1 MISVEV
7 PTFENEDDL
16 LFFPVRHG
24 SPASA
29 RMVRAL
35 AQSLKPAAILVE
47 GPVDY
52 NPQIAELFLEHEL
65 PIAIYTYV
73 RFSDDSRRSA
83 FYPLAEHCPE
93 WQALIAARALNAHVE
108 FIDLAWERM
117 AEITQE
123 EHRYSDRHFLQNPY
137 PAALAKR
144 LHVQGFDE
152 VWDVLF
158 ELDPT
163 LTPETYLKRC
173 HHFCYHLRLFGGP
186 ETEENRLR
194 EEFMVSRIREVR
206 SQIQGPILVVTGG
219 FHSSGLFARWMGKTL
234 EPFELDRVPIF
245 NPDADL
251 EPNPAAEPEPAAE
264 PASPKDL
271 ELAQSREV
279 IETGITLTP
288 FTYQRLDMLS
298 GYASGVQGPAFYEYV
313 WQRRNQN
320 LPLDG
325 QELLTMIA
333 KRLRDKGQII
343 STADL
348 IAVETIARGLAA
360 LHGRN
365 EIWRFDILDAL
376 SSALVKEVDDG
387 VFLHPIIAE
396 ARAVFCGT
404 RRGIVS
410 PLASLPA
417 IVQSVMRELARFD
430 LTPTEDLHT
439 ITLDLENPEELEK
452 SRVLHRCRCL
462 NLGGINFVDGTDFLA
477 REDLTTLW
485 ERWQIQWSP
494 EFEASLIEN
503 AIFGSDLVEASRAK
517 LAEEAR
523 KDPAPRASTASV
535 WVLESVLMGLEDAAE
550 DLLITL
556 QTIIQTESD
565 IFDLAKALGH
575 IGFLCRHNELLKSSR
590 FALQPLL
597 RSTYLRALWLLESLG
612 TIKDRDAELIETF
625 RITFD
630 TFRTWYHSDH
640 DDQAH
645 LIDVFRRIHEDVT
658 QTPLARGL
666 ATGGLLTEGFVD
678 VEVVLGILEGFA
690 NLSDIGDF
698 LVGLFTLAREAAQR
712 DPRLMQLID
721 RLITDAIEE
730 DFLEML
736 PSLRL
741 AFTFFTPLEKH
752 RIVDLLFG
760 EQKIAQ
766 PASTAE
772 HAQGAALNQKLLQIL
787 TTFGIRHPALQQAS
801 TTAQDSTRT
810 SGETTG
816 SGTEKDDPTRHERWR
831 LVLGEGVDSTLPN
844 LNTAAAQRDRLLDFL
859 YGREYGPSRNVRSRS
874 RSAGLGQST
883 LDVPEWINGVHE
895 LFPKR
900 TIERL
905 EKDALDRYKIEE
917 IATRPEILARAQ
929 PSITLLKAVMRTKHL
944 MNQEVLQLARRI
956 VQKIVEELLEKLAR
970 DIQSPFVGALNRRR
984 RSMLKIAKNFD
995 AVETIRRNLKNYNPD
1010 LQKLVVTRPYF
1021 YSRVRRHVDRWRI
1034 IIVVDQSGSM
1044 VDSVIHAAVTA
1055 SIFHRLNRVQTHLI
1069 AFDTNII
1076 DLTENV
1082 EDPVETLLKV
1092 QLGGGTDIA
1101 NALTYA
1107 QSKVE
1112 TPHKTIIVLI
1122 TDFFEGG
1129 PVSHLLGVTKA
1140 LTESGVHLLGLAA
1153 LDSESNSSYDRDTAS
1168 QMVKLGAHVGAMTP
1182 GELAQWIAEKIR

>member
-1 MISVEV
+1 MKSVEV

-24 SPASA
+24 SPAAA

-35 AQSLKPAAILVE
+35 ALHVKPAAILVE

-52 NPQIAELFLEHEL
+52 NPQIDELFLEHEL

-73 RFSDDSRRSA
+73 RFSDDTRRSA

-93 WQALIAARALNAHVE
+93 WQALIAGRELGARVE
-108 FIDLAWERM
+108 FIDLSWERM
-117 AEITQE
+117 AGITQE

-158 ELDPT
+158 ELDAN

-173 HHFCYHLRLFGGP
+173 HHFCYHLRLCGGP

-194 EEFMVSRIREVR
+194 EEFMVTRIRAIREQV
-206 SQIQGPILVVTGG
+206 QGPILIVTGG
-219 FHSSGLFARWMGKTL
+219 FHSSGLWARWTGQTI
-234 EPFELDRVPIF
+234 EPFPLERVSIF
-245 NPDADL
+245 NPDFD
-251 EPNPAAEPEPAAE
+251 PESDSCDSDD
-264 PASPKDL
+264 SPSDAL
-271 ELAQSREV
+271 TPEV
-279 IETGITLTP
+279 TETGITLTP
-288 FTYQRLDMLS
+288 FTYPRMDMFS

-325 QELLTMIA
+325 RELLQKIA
-333 KRLRDKGQII
+333 QGLREKGQII

-348 IAVETIARGLAA
+348 ISVETIARGLAQ
-360 LHGRN
+360 LHGRD

-376 SSALVKEVDDG
+376 SSALVKEVDDS
-387 VFLHPIIAE
+387 VYLHPVVAE
-396 ARAVFCGT
+396 ARRTFCGT
-404 RRGIVS
+404 RRGVVS

-417 IVQSVMRELARFD
+417 IVHSVTRDLARLG
-430 LTPTEDLHT
+430 LTPTDDPKT
-439 ITLDLENPEELEK
+439 FVLDLENSEDLER
-452 SRVLHRCRCL
+452 SRTLHRCRCL
-462 NLGGINFVDGTDFLA
+462 NLNGIDFIDGTDFLA

-494 EFEASLIEN
+494 EFDAGLIEN

-535 WVLESVLMGLEDAAE
+535 WVVESVLMGLEDFAE
-550 DLLITL
+550 DLLKIL
-556 QTIIQTESD
+556 GTIIQSESD
-565 IFDLAKALGH
+565 LFDLARALGH
-575 IGFLCRHNELLKSSR
+575 IGFLCRHNELLKSSKT
-590 FALQPLL
+590 ALHPLL
-597 RSTYLRALWLLESLG
+597 REAYSRALWLLESLG
-612 TIKDRDAELIETF
+612 TIKERDAELIETF

-630 TFRTWYHSDH
+630 TFRSWYHQDE

-645 LIDVFRRIHEDVT
+645 LVDVFRRIHEDT
-658 QTPLARGL
+658 SQTPLARGL

-678 VEVVLGILEGFA
+678 VDTVLAILDGFP

-712 DPRLMQLID
+712 DPRLMQLLD
-721 RLITDAIEE
+721 RLIRESTEQ

-760 EQKIAQ
+760 EQKIAR
-766 PASTAE
+766 PATSEE
-772 HAQGAALNQKLLQIL
+772 HAEGAALNAALASIL
-787 TTFGIRHPALQQAS
+787 NTFGLRHLTPK
-801 TTAQDSTRT
+801 DCT
-810 SGETTG
+810 SSPNSETTEG
-816 SGTEKDDPTRHERWR
+816 SSTPAPQPTNDDPIRAERWR
-831 LVLGEGVDSTLPN
+831 LVLGEGTNGALPN
-844 LNTAAAQRDRLLDFL
+844 LGPAAARRDRLLDFL
-859 YGREYGPSRNVRSRS
+859 YGREYGPSRNVRGRP
-874 RSAGLGQST
+874 RSAGLGNST
-883 LDVPEWINGVHE
+883 LDVPEWINGVYE

-917 IATRPEILARAQ
+917 IATRPEVLSRAQ
-929 PSITLLKAVMRTKHL
+929 PSIHLLKAVMRTKHL

-970 DIQSPFVGALNRRR
+970 DIQTPFVGALNRRR

-995 AVETIRRNLKNYNPD
+995 ALETIRRNLKNYNPD
-1010 LQKLVVTRPYF
+1010 LQKLIVTRPFF

-1055 SIFHRLNRVQTHLI
+1055 SIFHRLNQVQTHLI
-1069 AFDTNII
+1069 AFDTNIV

-1082 EDPVETLLKV
+1082 EDPVETLMKV

-1112 TPHKTIIVLI
+1112 TPHKTIVVLI

-1129 PVSHLLGVTKA
+1129 PISHLLGVTKA

-1153 LDSESNSSYDRDTAS
+1153 LDSESNPNYDRETAS